1 MRDSYIL
8 FAVVAWVLPRRE
20 VYGLTTSPDYSPL
33 GLDQEYGPT
42 VDPLPLGN
50 LRPGMVLID
59 VSCGSL
65 IGILDEEHLNSSGA
79 LQEVSRAPPAILCN
93 YSGAAGHN

>member
-1 MRDSYIL
+1 MWDWCIL
-8 FAVVAWVLPRRE
+8 IVAVAWALPRRE
-20 VYGLTTSPDYSPL
+20 VYGLTTTPDYSPL

-59 VSCGSL
+59 VSRGSL
-65 IGILDEEHLNSSGA
+65 TGILDEEHLNSSGA
-79 LQEVSRAPPAILCN
+79 LQEVSSGPRAILCN
-93 YSGAAGHN
+93 YSGAADHN